1 MWAMTL
7 WDSATPWFQWGV
19 VVGVS
24 VFAAVWD
31 LRWRRI
37 PNRLTGPVL
46 FVGLAVAMAIGGP
59 VGLADAAAA
68 CLMMAAPFVVL
79 FAVGGGGAGDA
90 KLMGALGAWL
100 GVVNGAVVLL
110 GVVLAGVV
118 LAIGVAV
125 SRGQVATVATNLA
138 QVGRSLLLFA
148 AAPARPSAVLEALP
162 PPRKCLSFPYGVA
175 IGAGVCVS
183 AIGVLLWRG

>member
-1 MWAMTL
+1 MWTMTL
-7 WDSATPWFQWGV
+7 WDNATPWLQWGV
-19 VVGVS
+19 VVGVAL
-24 VFAAVWD
+24 FAAVWD
-31 LRWRRI
+31 VRRQRI

-46 FVGLAVAMAIGGP
+46 LVGLAVAVVIGGP
-59 VGLADAAAA
+59 VGLADAATA

-100 GVVNGAVVLL
+100 GVVNGAVALL
-110 GVVLAGVV
+110 GVVLVGIV

-125 SRGQVATVATNLA
+125 RRGQVATVAGNLA
-138 QVGRSLLLFA
+138 QVGRGLLLFA
-148 AAPARPSAVLEALP
+148 AAPTRPSAVLEALP
-162 PPRKCLSFPYGVA
+162 PPGKCLSFPYGVA